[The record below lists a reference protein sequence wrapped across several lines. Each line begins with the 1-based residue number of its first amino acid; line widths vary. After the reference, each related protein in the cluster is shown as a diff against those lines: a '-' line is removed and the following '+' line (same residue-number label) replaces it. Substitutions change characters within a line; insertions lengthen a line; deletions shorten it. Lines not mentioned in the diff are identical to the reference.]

1 MSTVVMLPVIHA
13 RAAEAAALVSSQ
25 PTAASAGAA
34 EEPLP
39 APLVLV
45 RRARRSDLPAMM
57 ELLDRYARRGLLLPR
72 TPEQVRRQ
80 LADFVVAVDVTGV
93 IGCAGLRRYPGRMGE
108 IVGLAVEERCQGRGI
123 GRHLVDALLDEARS
137 LGLRR
142 VFALTL
148 QEGFFHRMGFRTT
161 SVAEFPDKIALDCS
175 GCAKRATCA
184 EVAVVLDLDS

>member
-1 MSTVVMLPVIHA
+1 
-13 RAAEAAALVSSQ
+13 
-25 PTAASAGAA
+25 
-34 EEPLP
+34 
-39 APLVLV
+39 
-45 RRARRSDLPAMM
+45 
-57 ELLDRYARRGLLLPR
+57 
-72 TPEQVRRQ
+72 
-80 LADFVVAVDVTGV
+80 
-93 IGCAGLRRYPGRMGE
+93 
-108 IVGLAVEERCQGRGI
+108 VGLAVEERCQGRGI

>member
-1 MSTVVMLPVIHA
+1 VSTVVMLPVIRA
-13 RAAEAAALVSSQ
+13 RAVEAAALALPQ
-25 PTAASAGAA
+25 PTTAPASVAA
-34 EEPLP
+34 EPAP
-39 APLVLV
+39 APLVMV

-93 IGCAGLRRYPGRMGE
+93 IGCAGLRRYPGGMAE
-108 IVGLAVEERCQGRGI
+108 IVGLAVDERSQGRGV
-123 GRHLVDALLDEARS
+123 GRHLIDALLDEARA

-148 QEGFFHRMGFRTT
+148 QDGFFHRLGFRTT
-161 SVAEFPDKIALDCS
+161 SVAEFPEKIALDCS
-175 GCAKRATCA
+175 ACAKRATCA
-184 EVAVVLDLDS
+184 EIAVVLDLDD